1 MKRKCF
7 VLSIILCI
15 QFLFCSVET
24 FAYNSENASLEV
36 NQETIASNYVNNS
49 FNTIIGYLMND
60 NIFMSRV
67 ADVNALYIG
76 EPYLVYHAEL
86 NAQNNVFYFPIIDE
100 SIHQVVYLIEAIGY
114 DGQYACNTLDSM
126 VDLLNDI
133 NYIDNECI
141 AYYIN
146 GDVYFET
153 EFNVINSTDYYND
166 DFGIAKPYMLNSED
180 MAFKNESFYE
190 KQTKVNTRINNLFD
204 LDTNANLDEES
215 LLNKKM
221 GGLLTLPHAM
231 GQYGYNIC
239 WASSVA
245 TVHNYFYTSVVNGFE
260 VCTRMGIDYNAGGN
274 VYEIQ
279 DALWLYGVNY
289 NYLRLSALTW
299 DQLKQ
304 NIDSASPIIASGAN
318 SAYAMGHTVTV
329 SGYLEVQGTN
339 RMQIWNSDLN
349 AGAGGFENIAYGEPF
364 YTDRGGIPY
373 YWASTVSAL

>member
-1 MKRKCF
+1 MKIKCF

-190 KQTKVNTRINNLFD
+190 KQTNVNARINNLFD
-204 LDTNANLDEES
+204 LNVDTNLDEES

-221 GGLLTLPHAM
+221 GGYLTLSHPM
-231 GQYGYNIC
+231 GQYGYNMC

-245 TVHNYFYTSVVNGFE
+245 TVHNYFFTSVLNPFE
-260 VCTRMGIDYNAGGN
+260 VCNRMGIDYNAGGN
-274 VYEIQ
+274 SYEIQ
-279 DALWLYGVNY
+279 DALWLYGINY
-289 NYLRLSALTW
+289 NYVRSSALTW
-299 DQLKQ
+299 YELMQ
-304 NIDSASPIIASGAN
+304 NIDNATPPIASGTN
-318 SAYAMGHTVTV
+318 SAYYYGHAVTV
-329 SGYLEVQGTN
+329 SGYAEMQGS
-339 RMQIWNSDLN
+339 RIMQIWNSSLN
-349 AGAGGFENIAYGEPF
+349 GGSGGFAAMTYGSPF
-364 YTDRGGIPY
+364 YTDGGGIPY
-373 YWASTVSAL
+373 YWAATVSAL